1 MRSPHFPLTKVSRRQ
16 LLRGAGGAALF
27 AGLSGPVLAG
37 SPWTLRFANSEE
49 RVTPPGR
56 KPTLVVIFLRGG
68 ADGLNFVVPHGDPEY
83 YRLRPGLA
91 IPRPGEQRG
100 ALDLGDGFGFHP
112 GCAALMPLMKEGTL
126 AALHAVGHPDNTRSH
141 FAEQDRWEL
150 AHPSSKDGADLG
162 TPGWLGRYLAEA
174 KPRGPIRAIAL
185 GSRIPRSLR
194 GKVTALA
201 LPGLDQLARSGG
213 ESDLAATLRA
223 LESAYGNGQGSAGLK
238 GALSGNGHS
247 TLEAMERLGKV
258 AANPRKLKG
267 NYPAGKFGQHM
278 SEVARLVHADLGLEV
293 IQAEINGFDTH
304 QNQAG
309 PFNQRMQTLAQ
320 GLAALRMDL
329 SERLDDVLVLTVSEF
344 GRTARVNGTRGTDH
358 GSGSCLIAMGGAV
371 RMKDA
376 APRGVLGDWP
386 TLSKDALR
394 GERDLRVTTDIRNV
408 YAEVLTNFLGL
419 QSMEKTLP
427 SWTPGPV
434 GIIRG
439 IGQAPPKD

>member
-1 MRSPHFPLTKVSRRQ
+1 MSVSRPLHSNLSRRQ

-37 SPWTLRFANSEE
+37 APWALSLSGSAE
-49 RVTPPGR
+49 RAHPKGR

-91 IPRPGEQRG
+91 IPRPGEARG
-100 ALDLGDGFGFHP
+100 ALDLGNGFGFHP
-112 GCAALMPLMKEGTL
+112 GCAPLMPLMGEGVL

-150 AHPSSKDGADLG
+150 AHPSSKAGTDLG

-223 LESAYGNGQGSAGLK
+223 LESAYGKGQGGDGLR
-238 GALSGNGHS
+238 GALSGSGHS

-258 AANPRKLKG
+258 AANPAKLKG
-267 NYPAGKFGQHM
+267 AYPAGQFGQHM
-278 SEVARLVHADLGLEV
+278 QEVARLVRADLGLEV

-304 QNQAG
+304 QNQAQ
-309 PFNQRMQTLAQ
+309 PFTQRMQALGQ
-320 GLAALRMDL
+320 GLAALRTDL
-329 SERLDDVLVLTVSEF
+329 ADRLDDVLVLTVSEF

-358 GSGSCLIAMGGAV
+358 GSGSCLIAMGGTV
-371 RMKDA
+371 RAKNG

-386 TLSKDALR
+386 TLAKEALR

-408 YAEVLTNFLGL
+408 YAEILTNFLG
-419 QSMEKTLP
+419 QPSTGKSLP
-427 SWTPGPV
+427 GWTPAPV
-434 GIIRG
+434 GLIPS
-439 IGQAPPKD
+439 APAAPSGD